1 MKTFLSFGFFLFFA
15 FTISCFAQGD
25 DPCDWGV
32 IFSVKKDFTLGKYYV
47 SSLPQ
52 YATTT
57 TTNNKPLTSTG
68 LAFEKFFDRSSL
80 TFGVDIALDD
90 NKLDYIGGGNREETV
105 TEFALKL
112 SYNNYFRGRESSTK
126 VDPFWALWASFAHYS
141 NTITDNQ
148 SEVGNT
154 KDEFSGS
161 AVGFGLAFG
170 FWWNIIESNKVSL
183 GALYNLGGM
192 YYPQSSYTSTNSSGT
207 TLANGPSSLHFGD
220 CGAQLMLRAAF

>member
-1 MKTFLSFGFFLFFA
+1 MKTFLSFWLFLFFA
-15 FTISCFAQGD
+15 FAVSAFAQVD
-25 DPCDWGV
+25 DPCNWGI

-52 YATTT
+52 QTTNTTT
-57 TTNNKPLTSTG
+57 KPMTSTG
-68 LAFEKFFDRSSL
+68 FAFEKFFDHSSL
-80 TFGVDIALDD
+80 TIGADISLDD
-90 NKLDYIGGGNREETV
+90 NKLDYTGGGNREETI
-105 TEFALKL
+105 TEFGLKL
-112 SYNNYFRGRESSTK
+112 SYNNYFRGRETPSK
-126 VDPFWALWASFAHYS
+126 IDPFWSLWGSFTHYS
-141 NTITDNQ
+141 NTITDSQ

-161 AVGFGLAFG
+161 AVGFGLSFG

-207 TLANGPSSLHFGD
+207 TLGNGPSSLHFGD
-220 CGAQLMLRAAF
+220 CGAQLMFRASF